1 MPKRGLPTGVKMRH
15 DAHYVEE
22 LAQKSKTVGKI
33 IDIDLIYPN
42 PDQPRSEF
50 GDLSELVSSIRE
62 QGVLEP
68 LLVQP
73 KGEKFMIIAG
83 ERRFRA
89 STEVGLTELPCVAL
103 DVDDKTVAEIALVEN
118 LQRKDLTVWET
129 SDGLQDLVDRFGY
142 THEQVAERIGK
153 SRTAV
158 TESLAIAGLPESIR
172 SRCREHKIKAK
183 SKLVEI
189 SRGFDEDAMHEI
201 VDGFASGSK
210 PKKAKE
216 PKKVEKPAEVAEVPE
231 VKEEPPKGHRYVFEA
246 EDEFKVTIQ
255 HFNEE
260 DVSRTD
266 LLRALKSAFDAIKSG
281 S

>member
-1 MPKRGLPTGVKMRH
+1 MNV
-15 DAHYVEE
+15 D
-22 LAQKSKTVGKI
+22 TVRLNGSR
-33 IDIDLIYPN
+33 IDRTSLCI
-42 PDQPRSEF
+42 E
-50 GDLSELVSSIRE
+50 
-62 QGVLEP
+62 
-68 LLVQP
+68 
-73 KGEKFMIIAG
+73 
-83 ERRFRA
+83 
-89 STEVGLTELPCVAL
+89 L

-201 VDGFASGSK
+201 VDGRSRPEQNLK
-210 PKKAKE
+210 RWKDPKKI
-216 PKKVEKPAEVAEVPE
+216 VENLQT
-231 VKEEPPKGHRYVFEA
+231 GHRETPEA
-246 EDEFKVTIQ
+246 PEKSETKRSQSTCSSQKMSFKVTVK
-255 HFNEE
+255 HFQRRRCF
-260 DVSRTD
+260 SYRST
-266 LLRALKSAFDAIKSG
+266 
-281 S
+281 